1 MPIIDAV
8 ILGFVQGATEFI
20 PVSSSAHL
28 ILAREFLGV
37 SPGLYD
43 LAFDAVLQLASVLA
57 VIAFFWQD
65 LYEMGKGF
73 FRYLYQRVKEAKVR
87 NSEVSVTEPTRLAFA
102 VIVGTIPAVL
112 LGVLLESYM
121 ESAFRSAYVII
132 FTLILGALLLLF
144 ADKNT
149 SNENQIPVNKGFWI
163 GFFQALALLP
173 GMSRS
178 GSTIAGGRF
187 LGLSREAA
195 TKFSF
200 LLSIP
205 ILFGAGLKKLYE
217 IAPVI
222 FLDNPAIREIS
233 YQSVMISTGVSFL
246 VSIIAIKF
254 LLKYVSSR
262 PLSIFVLYRIALAV
276 LLFVW
281 VYASE
286 AILGIVR

>member
-1 MPIIDAV
+1 MPILDAI

-43 LAFDAVLQLASVLA
+43 LAFDALLQLASVIA

-65 LYEMGKGF
+65 IFEMIKGVCQ
-73 FRYLYQRVKEAKVR
+73 YVLQRIKEKKLTKSAV
-87 NSEVSVTEPTRLAFA
+87 VATEPARLAFA
-102 VIVGTIPAVL
+102 VVIGTIPAAL

-121 ESAFRSAYVII
+121 ETTFRSAYVII
-132 FTLILGALLLLF
+132 FTLVLGAVLLYF

-149 SNENQIPVNKGFWI
+149 GQQNRVEVNKGFWI

-187 LGLSREAA
+187 LGLSRDMAIR
-195 TKFSF
+195 FSF

-205 ILFGAGLKKLYE
+205 ILFGSGLKKLYE

-222 FLDNPAIREIS
+222 FLDNPAIQGIS
-233 YQSVMISTGVSFL
+233 YQSVMIATGVSFL
-246 VSIIAIKF
+246 VSVVAIKF
-254 LLKYVSSR
+254 LLKYVSTR
-262 PLSIFVLYRIALAV
+262 PLSIFVLYRVALAV

-286 AILGIVR
+286 SILGVLR